1 MSSDQASRLRN
12 LAKGQPAEAPLF
24 AARVVA
30 ITSGKGGVGKTNVVA
45 GLALSLA
52 QLGQRVVVMDADF
65 GLANLDILL
74 GLSPK
79 FTLEHVLR
87 GEKVMEEILLDG
99 PMGIRIIPASS
110 GIQELTRLDTMS
122 ELRLVQGLQRVA
134 EGADWLL
141 IDTAAGIHDSVL
153 KLLMAAQEVILVTTP
168 EPTSLVDAYAMVKV
182 LHLRDAAKSLWL
194 LVNNGQSA
202 EEAQETVDQLQAAT
216 ERFLGKQVRLLG
228 LIPNDPHLLQAV
240 RQQRSVVDLFPRC
253 PATQA
258 FRALARQLLGEV
270 SLQPDGFTA
279 FWRQLASEDPQEE
292 PG

>member
-1 MSSDQASRLRN
+1 MNSDQAARLRTM
-12 LAKGQPAEAPLF
+12 AQGQPLETPLF
-24 AARVVA
+24 AARVIA

-45 GLALSLA
+45 GLAIALA
-52 QLGQRVVVMDADF
+52 QQGQRVVVMDADF

-79 FTLEHVLR
+79 YTLEHVLR
-87 GEKVMEEILLDG
+87 GEKVIEEILLKG

-134 EGADWLL
+134 ETADWLL

-153 KLLMAAQEVILVTTP
+153 KLLMAAQEVILVATP

-182 LHLRDAAKSLWL
+182 LHLRDANKLLWL

-202 EEAQETVDQLQAAT
+202 DEAQETVDQLQAVT
-216 ERFLGKQVRLLG
+216 ERFLGKQLRVLG
-228 LIPNDPHLLQAV
+228 LIPSDPHLLQAV
-240 RQQRSVVDLFPRC
+240 RQQRGVVELFPHC
-253 PATQA
+253 PASQA
-258 FRALARQLLGEV
+258 FQALARQLLGQV
-270 SLQPDGFTA
+270 SLQPDGFA
-279 FWRQLASEDPQEE
+279 SFWRQLAADDST
-292 PG
+292 

>member
-1 MSSDQASRLRN
+1 MSADQASRLRTM
-12 LAKGQPAEAPLF
+12 AQGQPTESPLF

-45 GLALSLA
+45 GLALALA

-79 FTLEHVLR
+79 YTLEHVLR
-87 GEKVMEEILLDG
+87 GEKVIEEILLDG

-134 EGADWLL
+134 ETADWLL

-153 KLLMAAQEVILVTTP
+153 KLLMAAQEVILVATP

-182 LHLRDAAKSLWL
+182 LHLRDPHKPLWL

-202 EEAQETVDQLQAAT
+202 DEAQETVDQLQAVT
-216 ERFLGKQVRLLG
+216 ERFLGKQLQVLG

-240 RQQRSVVDLFPRC
+240 RQQRGVVELFPRS

-258 FRALARQLLGEV
+258 FQALARQLLGQV
-270 SLQPDGFTA
+270 SLQPDGFA
-279 FWRQLASEDPQEE
+279 SFWRQLASEDPQ
-292 PG
+292 

>member
-1 MSSDQASRLRN
+1 MSSDQASRLRS
-12 LAKGQPAEAPLF
+12 LAKGQPTEQPLF

-45 GLALSLA
+45 GLALALA
-52 QLGQRVVVMDADF
+52 QQGQRVVVMDADF

-79 FTLEHVLR
+79 YTLEQVLR
-87 GEKVMEEILLDG
+87 GEKVIEEILVEG
-99 PMGIRIIPASS
+99 PLGIRIIPASS

-134 EGADWLL
+134 ETADWLL

-153 KLLMAAQEVILVTTP
+153 KLLMAAQEVILVAPP

-182 LHLRDAAKSLWL
+182 LHLREADKPLWL

-202 EEAQETVDQLQAAT
+202 EEAQETVDQLQAVT
-216 ERFLGKQVRLLG
+216 ERFLGKQLRVLG
-228 LIPNDPHLLQAV
+228 MIPNDPHLLQAV
-240 RQQRSVVDLFPRC
+240 RQQRGVVELFPHS
-253 PATQA
+253 PATKA
-258 FRALARQLLGEV
+258 FQALARLLLGQV
-270 SLQPDGFTA
+270 SLQPDGFA
-279 FWRQLASEDPQEE
+279 SFWRQLASEDPT
-292 PG
+292 

>member
-1 MSSDQASRLRN
+1 MSSDQASRLRA
-12 LAKGQPAEAPLF
+12 LAKDQPSGSPLF

-45 GLALSLA
+45 GLALALA

-79 FTLEHVLR
+79 YTLEHVLR
-87 GEKVMEEILLDG
+87 GEKVIEEILLEG
-99 PMGIRIIPASS
+99 PLGIRIIPASS

-134 EGADWLL
+134 ETADWLL

-153 KLLMAAQEVILVTTP
+153 KLLMAAQEVILVATP

-182 LHLRDAAKSLWL
+182 LHLRDPNKLLWL
-194 LVNNGQSA
+194 LVNNGQSV
-202 EEAQETVDQLQAAT
+202 EESQETVDQLQAVA
-216 ERFLGKQVRLLG
+216 ERFLGKQLQVLG
-228 LIPNDPHLLQAV
+228 MIPNDPHLLQAV
-240 RQQRSVVDLFPRC
+240 RQQRGVVELFPRS

-258 FRALARQLLGEV
+258 FQALARQLLGQV
-270 SLQPDGFTA
+270 SLQPDGFA
-279 FWRQLASEDPQEE
+279 SFWRQLASDETP
-292 PG
+292 

>member
-1 MSSDQASRLRN
+1 MSSDQASRLRR
-12 LAKGQPAEAPLF
+12 LAQDQRPEAPLF
-24 AARVVA
+24 GARVVA

-45 GLALSLA
+45 GLAIALA
-52 QLGQRVVVMDADF
+52 QQGQRVIVMDADF

-79 FTLEHVLR
+79 YTLEHVLR
-87 GEKVMEEILLDG
+87 GEKVLEEILLEG
-99 PMGIRIIPASS
+99 PAGIRIIPASS

-134 EGADWLL
+134 ETADWLL

-182 LHLRDAAKSLWL
+182 LHLREAAKPLWL

-202 EEAQETVDQLQAAT
+202 DEAQETIDQLQAAT
-216 ERFLGKQVRLLG
+216 DRFLGKQIKVLG
-228 LIPNDPHLLQAV
+228 MIPSDPHVLQAV
-240 RQQRSVVDLFPRC
+240 RQQRGVVDLFPRS
-253 PATQA
+253 PAARA
-258 FRALARQLLGEV
+258 FQTIARQLLGEV
-270 SLQPDGFTA
+270 SLQPDGFAA
-279 FWRQLASEDPQEE
+279 FWRQLASEDSN
-292 PG
+292 

>member
-1 MSSDQASRLRN
+1 MNMDQAARLRT
-12 LAKGQPAEAPLF
+12 LTQGQQPASPLF

-79 FTLEHVLR
+79 YTLEHVLR
-87 GEKVMEEILLDG
+87 GEKVIEEILLDG
-99 PMGIRIIPASS
+99 PLGIRIIPASS

-134 EGADWLL
+134 ETADWLL

-153 KLLMAAQEVILVTTP
+153 KLLMAAQEVILVATP

-182 LHLRDAAKSLWL
+182 LHLRDPHKPLWL

-202 EEAQETVDQLQAAT
+202 DEAQETVDQLQAVT
-216 ERFLGKQVRLLG
+216 ERFLGKQLQVLG

-240 RQQRSVVDLFPRC
+240 RQQRGVVELFPRS

-258 FRALARQLLGEV
+258 FQALARQLLGQV
-270 SLQPDGFTA
+270 SLQPDGFA
-279 FWRQLASEDPQEE
+279 SFWRQLASEDPQ
-292 PG
+292 

>member
-1 MSSDQASRLRN
+1 MSRDQASRLRT
-12 LAKGQPAEAPLF
+12 LAQGRTVEPPLF

-45 GLALSLA
+45 GLALALA
-52 QLGQRVVVMDADF
+52 QQGQRVVVMDADF

-79 FTLEHVLR
+79 YTLEHVLR
-87 GEKVMEEILLDG
+87 GEKVIEEILLEG

-134 EGADWLL
+134 ETADWLL

-153 KLLMAAQEVILVTTP
+153 KLLMAAQEVILVATP

-182 LHLRDAAKSLWL
+182 LHLRDAHKLLWL

-202 EEAQETVDQLQAAT
+202 DEAQETVDQLQAVT
-216 ERFLGKQVRLLG
+216 ERFLGKQLKVLG
-228 LIPNDPHLLQAV
+228 MIPSDPHLLQAV
-240 RQQRSVVDLFPRC
+240 RQQRGVVELFPHC
-253 PATQA
+253 PSTQA
-258 FRALARQLLGEV
+258 FQALARQLLGQV
-270 SLQPDGFTA
+270 SLQPDGFA
-279 FWRQLASEDPQEE
+279 SFWRQLASEDPQ
-292 PG
+292 

>member
-1 MSSDQASRLRN
+1 MSGDQASRLR
-12 LAKGQPAEAPLF
+12 AMAQGQRQDSPLF

-52 QLGQRVVVMDADF
+52 KLGQRVVVMDADF

-87 GEKVMEEILLDG
+87 GEKVMEEILLEG
-99 PMGIRIIPASS
+99 PLGIRIIPASS

-134 EGADWLL
+134 ETADWLL
-141 IDTAAGIHDSVL
+141 IDTAAGIHDSVI

-182 LHLRDAAKSLWL
+182 LHLREATKPLWL
-194 LVNNGQSA
+194 LINNGQNPD
-202 EEAQETVDQLQAAT
+202 EAQETIDQLQAAT
-216 ERFLGKQVRLLG
+216 ERFLGKQLQVLG
-228 LIPNDPHLLQAV
+228 MIPNDPHLLQAV
-240 RQQRSVVDLFPRC
+240 RQQHSVVDLFPHSPSSR
-253 PATQA
+253 A
-258 FRALARQLLGEV
+258 FSALARQLLGQV
-270 SLQPDGFTA
+270 FLQPDGFA
-279 FWRQLASEDPQEE
+279 SFWRQLASEDPT
-292 PG
+292 